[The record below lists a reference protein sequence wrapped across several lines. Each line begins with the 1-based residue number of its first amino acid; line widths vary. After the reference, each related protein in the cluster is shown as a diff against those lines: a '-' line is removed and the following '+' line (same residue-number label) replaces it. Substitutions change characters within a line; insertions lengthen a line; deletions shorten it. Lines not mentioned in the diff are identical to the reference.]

1 MGIRDPIEKKS
12 RLQIE
17 EEITQLFLKTVKIDK
32 ENRYEVELPYI
43 ENHPPLSGNKQMA
56 VRRLE
61 LTIKKLKAVYL
72 YKEYDSILQEWL
84 RERQYFARMAT

>member
-32 ENRYEVELPYI
+32 ENRYEVELPFI
-43 ENHPPLSGNKQMA
+43 ENHPPLSDNKQMA